1 MIISFKKPV
10 LYSVFFVQEIDQ
22 NGLADRKDSD
32 KPIVCALSEDGKY
45 PMNKEFRLYIL
56 RIYKYESESCSI
68 ENLKQFVE
76 DVLAGKLEPYLKSEP
91 IPTDDGDLKTLV
103 AKNFK
108 ETVLD
113 ADKDA
118 LIEFVSL
125 FILRHRHK
133 K

>member
-32 KPIVCALSEDGKY
+32 KPIVCALNEDGKY

>member
-1 MIISFKKPV
+1 
-10 LYSVFFVQEIDQ
+10 
-22 NGLADRKDSD
+22 
-32 KPIVCALSEDGKY
+32 
-45 PMNKEFRLYIL
+45 MNKEFRLYIL